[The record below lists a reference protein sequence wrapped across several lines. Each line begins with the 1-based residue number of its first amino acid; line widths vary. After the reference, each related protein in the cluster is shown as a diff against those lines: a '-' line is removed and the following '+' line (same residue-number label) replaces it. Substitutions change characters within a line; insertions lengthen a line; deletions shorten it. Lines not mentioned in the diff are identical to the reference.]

1 MEYDMAALSLRERD
15 FVDASLASW
24 TGIST
29 RAPIPV
35 RALGYSNRDHF
46 DDEVDRLRRTISAG
60 EKLSEVDTARVL
72 FLSEL
77 AFGSDLFGAGVEFRL
92 VSSFS
97 DAEGIAVL
105 RTLQRKLYT
114 HSGARS
120 LFNPEL
126 YAPRDD

>member
-1 MEYDMAALSLRERD
+1 MEYDMAALSIRERD
-15 FVDASLASW
+15 FVDACLASW

-35 RALGYSNRDHF
+35 RALGYSDRDHF
-46 DDEVDRLRRTISAG
+46 DDEVGRLRRATSAG

-77 AFGSDLFGAGVEFRL
+77 AFGSELFGAGIEFRM
-92 VSSFS
+92 VSTFDDS
-97 DAEGIAVL
+97 EGVAVL

-114 HSGARS
+114 NLGARS
-120 LFNPEL
+120 LFDPEL
-126 YAPRDD
+126 YAPRKD